1 VASAEQREE
10 LRQSL
15 ELHKRELRLAMQ
27 DLGTAARS
35 WGSPA
40 GSIRQ
45 RPARWLLGAFLV
57 GLWLGRD
64 GR

>member
-1 VASAEQREE
+1 VASSEQAEE

-15 ELHKRELRLAMQ
+15 EQHKHELRVAMQ

-35 WGSPA
+35 WSNPT
-40 GSIRQ
+40 GSIREH
-45 RPARWLLGAFLV
+45 PGRWLVGAFRV

>member
-1 VASAEQREE
+1 VASTEKREV

-15 ELHKRELRLAMQ
+15 EQHKQELRLAMQ

-35 WGSPA
+35 WGDPA
-40 GSIRQ
+40 LAIRHH
-45 RPARWLLGAFLV
+45 PAQWLVGAFLV
-57 GLWLGRD
+57 GVWLGRD